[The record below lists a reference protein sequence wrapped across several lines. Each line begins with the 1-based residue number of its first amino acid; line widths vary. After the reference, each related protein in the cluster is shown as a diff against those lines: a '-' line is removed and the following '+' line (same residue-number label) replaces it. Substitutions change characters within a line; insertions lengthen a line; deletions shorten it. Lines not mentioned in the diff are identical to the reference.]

1 VISGVTPG
9 VIPTLIVGGYLGAGK
24 TTLVNHLLRE
34 RGGRRLAIL
43 VNDFGDIAIDQ
54 DLIESTDGPV
64 QRLAGGCICCS
75 FGSDLVGALLA
86 MPAMEPRPD
95 HILIE
100 TSGVAIPGMVA
111 QAVRLVQ
118 GLVLDAVLVLAD
130 ASTLRARAGDAY
142 VGDTVQRQLR
152 DADLV
157 LLNKIDLVDPPELER
172 LCEWLQAL
180 TPRARVVPVQQARL
194 ATALVLDA
202 GGAAGVRTQ
211 APADAPGMLLT
222 GGRLQ
227 PPPPSAQQLFDSIS
241 MEFEGPVDCQKLAAA
256 FGNPQADL
264 VRAKGLM
271 TDNDGTARALQLVG
285 TRCTVVPSSHPHPE
299 SGRLVCIA
307 LKGRLDRAWVA
318 QVLADAGARQLRA
331 RDAGDAA

>member
-1 VISGVTPG
+1 MSAAIPVTVI
-9 VIPTLIVGGYLGAGK
+9 GGYLGAGK

-34 RGGRRLAIL
+34 RGGRRLAVL

-54 DLIESTDGPV
+54 DLIESTDGQV

-75 FGSDLVGALLA
+75 FGSDLVGALMA

-100 TSGVAIPGMVA
+100 TSGVAIPGMVG

-118 GLVLDAVLVLAD
+118 ALTLDAVLVLAD
-130 ASTLRARAGDAY
+130 ASTLKARAEDAY

-152 DADLV
+152 EADLV
-157 LLNKIDLVDPPELER
+157 LLNKIDLVEPAELER
-172 LCEWLQAL
+172 LGAWLHVLA
-180 TPRARVVPVQQARL
+180 PRARVVPVEQARV
-194 ATALVLDA
+194 AAALVLDA
-202 GGAAGVRTQ
+202 GIAAAVQTMVP
-211 APADAPGMLLT
+211 PATPVLLGT

-227 PPPPSAQQLFDSIS
+227 PPPPPSAHQLFDSIS
-241 MEFEGPVDCQKLAAA
+241 VAFEGQVDCQMLATA

-271 TDNDGTARALQLVG
+271 TDRDGTARALQLVG

-299 SGRLVCIA
+299 AGRLVCIA
-307 LKGRLDRAWVA
+307 LKGRLNPPWVM
-318 QVLADAGARQLRA
+318 QVLADAGASNARA
-331 RDAGDAA
+331 TTAGIAA